1 MLEAATSLFA
11 DRGYAGTAMENV
23 ASASQVTRGAVYHH
37 FDSKQALFEAV
48 LDQQEC
54 QAVEE
59 IMAAA
64 TGEDPWEAAMT
75 AVEAF
80 LDRCCDPTYG
90 RLVWQEGPTALGWNR
105 FRECE
110 ERYFFGLVEQFI
122 RALVEAGYLEPTG
135 AESTLRFAYWIF
147 GGAGC
152 TLAETAEMDRPRVRD
167 EWATLIRQALGSLLT
182 K

>member
-1 MLEAATSLFA
+1 
-11 DRGYAGTAMENV
+11 MENV